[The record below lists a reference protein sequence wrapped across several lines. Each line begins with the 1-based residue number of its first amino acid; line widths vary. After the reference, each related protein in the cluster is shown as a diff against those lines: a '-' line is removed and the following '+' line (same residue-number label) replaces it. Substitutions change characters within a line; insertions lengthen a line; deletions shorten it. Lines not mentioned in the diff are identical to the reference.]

1 MNAPVVGIG
10 AGVDGLVAAHYLA
23 RRGHRVLVLERRA
36 EDASWSSRGW
46 VLPRIVRDLSLERH
60 GLQVHQPDPWITAP
74 LPQGGRLE
82 LWRDLGRSA
91 EAIRRL
97 SARDAARWPEFCR
110 RMARLAS
117 VLETLYSAPPPDVM
131 ARDLGELLKLGA
143 LGWRVRRL
151 GREGMTDLLRI
162 LPMSVAELLDDWFE
176 SDALKGVLG
185 AAGVM
190 HLRQGPRSGG
200 TAFLFLHH
208 HVGNP
213 PGVFRPPRSN
223 IAAVL
228 REVPGVEI
236 RRGAEVARVTV
247 RGGTATGVVLAT
259 GEEIAAPL
267 VLSGI
272 DPRRTL
278 LELIDPGWLDPEV
291 ARAVRHIRAHAVAAR
306 VSLSM
311 SRAPD
316 FTTFAVAPSLDYLER
331 AYDDVKYG
339 RVSMRPYL
347 EARAG
352 YHRMEVH
359 MQFAPQTPRER
370 PWDETGRRALG
381 DLVVNTLAEHAPGL
395 REAIVE
401 RTIVLPGD
409 VGNVHHADMTL
420 DQILFMRPVP
430 ACARYRTPV
439 RGLHLCGPG
448 THPGGGVAGASG
460 AHAARVILQDLA
472 AGA

>member
-1 MNAPVVGIG
+1 
-10 AGVDGLVAAHYLA
+10 
-23 RRGHRVLVLERRA
+23 
-36 EDASWSSRGW
+36 
-46 VLPRIVRDLSLERH
+46 VRDLSLERH
-60 GLQVHQPDPWITAP
+60 GLQVHQADPWIAAP

-82 LWRDLGRSA
+82 LWRDLRRSA
-91 EAIRRL
+91 DAIRRL
-97 SARDAARWPEFCR
+97 SARDGARWPEFCR
-110 RMARLAS
+110 RMSRLAG
-117 VLETLYSAPPPDVM
+117 VLQTLYSAPPPDLM
-131 ARDLGELLKLGA
+131 ARDLGELLRLGA

-162 LPMSVAELLDDWFE
+162 LPMSVGELLDDWFE

-200 TAFLFLHH
+200 TAFLLLHH

-247 RGGTATGVVLAT
+247 REGKATGVVLAT

-267 VLSGI
+267 VLSGV

-278 LELIDPGWLDPEV
+278 LEMIDPGWLDPEV
-291 ARAVRHIRAHAVAAR
+291 ARAVGHIRAHPVAAR

-311 SRAPD
+311 NRAPD
-316 FTTFAVAPSLDYLER
+316 FTTLAVAPSLDYLER

-339 RVSMRPYL
+339 RVSMHPYL
-347 EARAG
+347 EARAS
-352 YHRMEVH
+352 YHRTEVH
-359 MQFAPQTPRER
+359 MQFAPLTPRER
-370 PWDETGRRALG
+370 PWDEAGRRALG
-381 DLVVNTLAEHAPGL
+381 DLVVNTLVDHAPGL
-395 REAIVE
+395 RDAIVE
-401 RTIVLPGD
+401 RMVVLPGD
-409 VGNVHHADMTL
+409 AGNVHHADMML

-439 RGLHLCGPG
+439 RGLYLCGPG
-448 THPGGGVAGASG
+448 THPGGGIAGASG
-460 AHAARVILQDLA
+460 AHAARMMLSDRSV
-472 AGA
+472 